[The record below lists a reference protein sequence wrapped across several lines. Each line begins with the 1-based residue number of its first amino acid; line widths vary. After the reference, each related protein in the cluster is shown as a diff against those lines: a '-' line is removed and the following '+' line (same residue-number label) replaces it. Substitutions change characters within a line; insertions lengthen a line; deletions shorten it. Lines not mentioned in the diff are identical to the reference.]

1 MKSTANLAAFFC
13 PGRKF
18 LLMTKLTGLLIFGS
32 FLQVS
37 AGAFAQDKIKE
48 LHAENTSVKEVFK
61 LIENSSNYRF
71 FYNENFTD
79 LNKTVTIDVKDK
91 KINDILKLLINST
104 NVTYRVLENN
114 LVVITPIN
122 TAQVKV
128 TGYVTDAVTKEPLP
142 GVTVA
147 VEGTTIGAVTD
158 ATGKYT
164 ITAPSESSVLVFSF
178 IGYTPQKLVV
188 GSRQEINVK
197 LDGDTKK
204 LEEVVV
210 MGYTTTTTKNLTGAA
225 QAVSGAKLKDVTAGS
240 MDKMLQ
246 GKVSG
251 VFVGNSSG
259 DPAAAPAIRI
269 RGNGTL
275 TAGNS
280 PLVVVDGIIGG
291 LPNPSDIESVTILK
305 DAAATTLYGA
315 RAANGVMVITTKR
328 GKAGKTQ
335 VNFRTNVG
343 TAHLNTGHFH
353 LMDGTELY
361 DLQTTAGA
369 KLDPSLR
376 NINTNW
382 QKLAFQNA
390 SNQNYELSTSGGNE
404 KTKFYLGGNYYKED
418 GILKG
423 TGVER
428 FSARLNLDHN
438 ITDKFRVTFNVAGT
452 QTSDKDNSSGSLYQ
466 YYTNLPWDKAYNA
479 EGKPVNPL
487 TADNG
492 YGRDMTNFLY
502 DQQYNYTKNKR
513 QSLEALVKLEYDI
526 TKWLTFSTTNRAQY
540 YHFNQESN
548 GDVRTSAGSDDRGNL
563 YNYYQDTSSYISSNL
578 LRARYS
584 INKKHNLDGLVGAE
598 FQQTHL
604 NDINAKGKG
613 IIQGVSVLDGTS
625 APMSIGGSKIDR
637 AFNSY
642 FVQANYNYDY
652 KYYFTSSFRRDGS
665 SKFGA
670 NQQYG
675 NFYAFGASWAVSE
688 ENFIKQIKAITN
700 LKLRASYGTTGN
712 AEIGDYS
719 AIGAYAINT
728 QYNGFPGAYQSI
740 YNVPNL
746 SWEKAYNT
754 NIGIDLGLFNRINL
768 TLELYQKDNKDLLF
782 NVPLPG
788 TAGYSYIS
796 QNVGSVRNK
805 GIEISLSTDNL
816 VGAFKWSTDF
826 NIGFNKNRVT
836 ELYGGKDQIIDPI
849 NGYFV
854 LRQGQDMRS
863 FYMRKWAGVDPSNG
877 DPLWEKLITDAD
889 GKVTGKTTTNN
900 YNDASLQIV
909 GSATP
914 KFFGGMRN
922 TFSYRNFQLSA
933 FLAFVSGNQVY
944 NSTRELM
951 DNDGAYYTYNMME
964 LDNGWSRW
972 QKPGDNATHPLFKI
986 KGNKNSHKPS
996 SRFLEDGSY
1005 LRLRNVNLSYALPKA
1020 WLDRVHIG
1028 NARISIGGDNLWTLT
1043 KFSGLDPEVDD
1054 RGINSIKYPSST
1066 KWFAGL
1072 EINF

>member
-13 PGRKF
+13 PGRKL
-18 LLMTKLTGLLIFGS
+18 LLMTKLTGLLIFGG

-37 AGAFAQDKIKE
+37 ASVSAQEKIKE
-48 LHAENTSVKEVFK
+48 LHAENASVKEVFK

-71 FYNENFTD
+71 FYNENFAD
-79 LNKTVTIDVKDK
+79 LNKAVTIDVKDK
-91 KINDILKLLINST
+91 QINDVMKLLFNSS

-114 LVVITPIN
+114 LVVITPSG

-128 TGYVTDAVTKEPLP
+128 TGYVTDATTKDPLP
-142 GVTVA
+142 GVTVS
-147 VEGTTIGAVTD
+147 VEGTSIGTVTD

-164 ITAPSESSVLVFSF
+164 IQAPAETSVLVFSY
-178 IGYTPQKLVV
+178 IGYVPQKVAV
-188 GSRQEINVK
+188 GGRSDINVK

-225 QAVSGAKLKDVTAGS
+225 QAVSGAKLKDVTASS

-251 VFVGNSSG
+251 VFVGNASG
-259 DPAAAPAIRI
+259 DPSSSPVIRI

-291 LPNPSDIESVTILK
+291 LPNPSDIESVTVLK

-335 VNFRTNVG
+335 VNFRTNIG
-343 TAHLNTGHFH
+343 TAQINTGHFH
-353 LMDGTELY
+353 LMNGADLY
-361 DLQTTAGA
+361 DLQKSAGA
-369 KLDPSLR
+369 TLDPSLR
-376 NINTNW
+376 NVNTNW
-382 QKLAFQNA
+382 QKMAFQSA
-390 SNQNYELSTSGGNE
+390 TNQNYELSTSGGNE

-438 ITDKFRVTFNVAGT
+438 ITDKFRVSVNVAGT
-452 QTSDKDNSSGSLYQ
+452 QTTDQDNSNGSVYQ
-466 YYTNLPWDKAYNA
+466 YYTNMPWDKPYDAQ
-479 EGKPVNPL
+479 GKPVNPL
-487 TADNG
+487 DVAKW
-492 YGRDMTNFLY
+492 YGRDQSNFLY
-502 DQQYNYTKNKR
+502 DQQYNYIKNKR

-526 TKWLTFSTTNRAQY
+526 TKWLSFSSTNRAQY

-548 GDVRTSAGSDDRGNL
+548 GDVRTSSGSDDRGNL
-563 YNYYQDTSSYISSNL
+563 YNYYQDTASYISSNL
-578 LRARYS
+578 LKARYT
-584 INKKHNLDGLVGAE
+584 INKVHNIDGLVGAE
-598 FQQTHL
+598 FQQTNL

-613 IIQGVSVLDGTS
+613 VLQGVSVLDGTS
-625 APMSIGGSKIDR
+625 SPMTIGGTKIAR

-642 FVQANYNYDY
+642 FVQANYNYNY

-675 NFYAFGASWAVSE
+675 NFYAFGASWAASE
-688 ENFIKQIKAITN
+688 EKFIKQIKAISN
-700 LKLRASYGTTGN
+700 LKVRASYGTTGN

-728 QYNGFPGAYQSI
+728 QYNGFPGAYPNV

-746 SWEKAYNT
+746 SWEKAYST
-754 NIGIDLGLFNRINL
+754 NIGFDLGLFNRINL
-768 TLELYQKDNKDLLF
+768 TVDLYQKDSKDLLF

-805 GIEISLSTDNL
+805 GIEINLSTDNL
-816 VGAFKWSTDF
+816 VGKFKWSTDF
-826 NIGFNKNRVT
+826 NIGFNKNSVT
-836 ELYGGKDQIIDPI
+836 DLYAGRDQIVDPI
-849 NGYFV
+849 SGYFV
-854 LRQGQDMRS
+854 LQQGQDMRS
-863 FYMRKWAGVDPSNG
+863 FYMRKWAGVDPANG
-877 DPLWEKLITDAD
+877 DPLWEKLTTDAN

-900 YNDASLQIV
+900 YNDATLQIV

-914 KFFGGMRN
+914 KLFGGMRN
-922 TFSYRNFQLSA
+922 TFSYKNFQLSA
-933 FLAFVSGNQVY
+933 FLAFVSGNDVY

-951 DNDGAYYTYNMME
+951 DNDGAYNTYNMME

-972 QKPGDNATHPLFKI
+972 EKPGDIATHPKYALK
-986 KGNKNSHKPS
+986 NKSNSQKPS

-1020 WLDRVHIG
+1020 WLDRVHVG
-1028 NARISIGGDNLWTLT
+1028 NARISVGGDNLWTLT
-1043 KFSGLDPEVDD
+1043 KFSGMDPEVDD
-1054 RGINSIKYPSST
+1054 RGINYVKYPSST